1 MPALVAICLAAGG
14 LGCGAGEDDGGGDR
28 AAEGSDPGPKAPSKR
43 DYIVQADTICANAEQ
58 AIETEA
64 EIALGVGAADFTVTP
79 SGEIVFKPGRRPS
92 PATIERFGTQVVIP
106 NLRRQLAALR
116 ALTPPSGDGATVAEI
131 YDTAEQGIDRLADD
145 PGAFNDRGATRRA
158 LNEARALGRSY
169 GFFDCGNYTGP

>member
-64 EIALGVGAADFTVTP
+64 EIALGVGAADFTVAQQGVNDILE
-79 SGEIVFKPGRRPS
+79 S
-92 PATIERFGTQVVIP
+92 
-106 NLRRQLAALR
+106 
-116 ALTPPSGDGATVAEI
+116 ALTEAQLSVVQEQPGVAS
-131 YDTAEQGIDRLADD
+131 AVGVL
-145 PGAFNDRGATRRA
+145 
-158 LNEARALGRSY
+158 LGT
-169 GFFDCGNYTGP
+169 D

>member
-1 MPALVAICLAAGG
+1 VPALVALCLAAGG
-14 LGCGAGEDDGGGDR
+14 LGCGAGGQDEGGDR
-28 AAEGSDPGPKAPSKR
+28 TAGSDPGPRAPSKR

-92 PATIERFGTQVVIP
+92 RATIERFGARVVIP
-106 NLRRQLAALR
+106 KLRRQLADLR
-116 ALTPPSGDGATVAEI
+116 ALTPPSGDEAEVAEI
-131 YDTAEQGIDRLADD
+131 YDTAEQGIDRLAGD
-145 PGAFNDRGATRRA
+145 PRAFDDRGATRRA

-169 GFFDCGNYTGP
+169 GFFECGNYTGP